1 VPTIEN
7 TWIFP
12 FLESL
17 HVIGLALLVG
27 NIVLGDLRVL
37 GWSAAASSARMQNGG
52 FWLMVLTGLPMF
64 ASGFER
70 YRENPAF
77 WVKIGLLA
85 VALVLP
91 KSTTRGRA
99 WLSLGVW
106 TLTVMAARAV
116 IDFDV

>member
-1 VPTIEN
+1 MLIEN

-12 FLESL
+12 ALEAL
-17 HVIGLALLVG
+17 HVVGLALLVG

-37 GWSAAASSARMQNGG
+37 GWSNALPSQRVQEAG
-52 FWLMVLTGLPMF
+52 FWLMVATGLPMF

-85 VALVLP
+85 VALAIP
-91 KSTTRGRA
+91 KRTTRA
-99 WLSLGVW
+99 HAVLSLVVW
-106 TLTVMAARAV
+106 TLTVVAARAV
-116 IDFDV
+116 IDFDA

>member
-1 VPTIEN
+1 MIEN

-12 FLESL
+12 TLEAL

-37 GWSAAASSARMQNGG
+37 GWSTALPSQRMQEAG

-77 WVKIGLLA
+77 WVKIALLA
-85 VALVLP
+85 VALAIP
-91 KSTTRGRA
+91 KRSTRA
-99 WLSLGVW
+99 HAVLSLVVW
-106 TLTVMAARAV
+106 TLTVVAARAV
-116 IDFDV
+116 IDFDA

>member
-1 VPTIEN
+1 MWIEN
-7 TWIFP
+7 TWLFP
-12 FLESL
+12 VLESVHL
-17 HVIGLALLVG
+17 IGLALLVG

-37 GWSAAASSARMQNGG
+37 GWSVAAQSSRLQNAG

-77 WVKIGLLA
+77 WVKIALL
-85 VALVLP
+85 VVVLSIP
-91 KSTTRGRA
+91 KSTTRTRA
-99 WLSLGVW
+99 WLSLGLW
-106 TLTVMAARAV
+106 TLTVFAARAV

>member
-1 VPTIEN
+1 MWIEN

-12 FLESL
+12 ALEAL

-37 GWSAAASSARMQNGG
+37 GWSAVAPSLRVQEAG

-85 VALVLP
+85 VALALP
-91 KSTTRGRA
+91 KRSTRA
-99 WLSLGVW
+99 HAVVSLAVW
-106 TLTVMAARAV
+106 TFAVVAARAV
-116 IDFDV
+116 IDFDA